1 MRHVFCVIYYT
12 IVTEV
17 FENEMNMHVICIFV
31 FFFIPLIHCPIPIEE
46 LQRVLNLKHSTT
58 GKAVFYT
65 LVDKGECFIIY
76 ATIELDIQYSD
87 YIFDLSNK
95 RITQRN

>member
-1 MRHVFCVIYYT
+1 M
-12 IVTEV
+12 
-17 FENEMNMHVICIFV
+17 
-31 FFFIPLIHCPIPIEE
+31 
-46 LQRVLNLKHSTT
+46 LNLKHSTT

-95 RITQRN
+95 RIENTVN

>member
-1 MRHVFCVIYYT
+1 LFYP
-12 IVTEV
+12 
-17 FENEMNMHVICIFV
+17 
-31 FFFIPLIHCPIPIEE
+31 FFIPLIHCPFPIEE